1 MRDRRRR
8 GGISR
13 RHQAL
18 LASLAALLLAVGVG
32 VAYGRAGVHPKTKRV
47 SVSSAG
53 AQGDSGSFH
62 PAVSADGRF
71 VAFASNATN
80 LVGGDTNAVSD
91 VFVRDR
97 KTHKTKRVSVS
108 SAGAQ
113 GNDLSES
120 ASISADGR
128 FVAFESVAT
137 NLVGNDTNGFDDVFV
152 RDRSTGK
159 TRRVSL
165 DSAGVQGNGDS
176 EEPSISADGRFVGF
190 DSLATDLVGND
201 TNGFEDVFVRGPL
214 R

>member
-1 MRDRRRR
+1 MRDRSRR
-8 GGISR
+8 GGIRR

-18 LASLAALLLAVGVG
+18 LASLGALLLAIGVG
-32 VAYGRAGVHPKTKRV
+32 AAYGRAGVHPKTRRV
-47 SVSSAG
+47 SLSSTG
-53 AQGDSGSFH
+53 AQANGDSLH
-62 PAVSADGRF
+62 AAISADGRV
-71 VAFASNATN
+71 VAFESVATN

-137 NLVGNDTNGFDDVFV
+137 NLVGGDTNA
-152 RDRSTGK
+152 
-159 TRRVSL
+159 VS
-165 DSAGVQGNGDS
+165 
-176 EEPSISADGRFVGF
+176 
-190 DSLATDLVGND
+190 
-201 TNGFEDVFVRGPL
+201 
-214 R
+214 